1 MRYTVVKGD
10 TLRSIADKELGKESD
25 WNKIY
30 NLNKNTLKSGNP
42 NIIYPGEVLEIPEKE
57 ENPPPA
63 QIVTDENPNKI
74 SLYIDGKIYSGWKS
88 LNVTRSME
96 AISGSFTIAM
106 VNKLTDKNGNILAVN
121 AGDKCVLY
129 LGNDAVIT
137 GYIDDVDKSHDATT
151 RTFTVSGRDKT
162 MDLIDCTPPEP
173 KQFTNKTL
181 SEIAKSICEA
191 FGISVVT
198 EGDVGGAI
206 PNFRLDPTAQ
216 ISGQLE
222 EKARSKNIIINS
234 NTKGE
239 LVFAKVSKEKIEEKL
254 INGQNILSASF
265 KDSFK
270 DRFSK
275 YTTLGQSIKGSSKG
289 VAKDEKIKRFRPM
302 AFSPETT
309 SDGVTAKKRA
319 QWEAIIRA
327 GRSSELSIKVQGWRR
342 KNGNLWEVNRLVD
355 VEDSWLE
362 IKETFLITQII
373 FTLDD
378 SSGTL
383 TVLTLKRQ
391 DAFTTA
397 DSIKIENDP
406 SPIVKPIVKKPEG
419 IVQNSFVPAE
429 SQNA

>member
-1 MRYTVVKGD
+1 MRYTVAKGD
-10 TLRSIADKELGKESD
+10 TLRSIADKTLGKESD

-57 ENPPPA
+57 EIPPPA

-74 SLYIDGKIYSGWKS
+74 SLYIDGKVYSGWKS

-96 AISGSFTIAM
+96 AICGSFAVAM
-106 VNKLTDKNGNILAVN
+106 VNNFVQNGEKFPIN

-137 GYIDDVDKSHDATT
+137 GYIDDVDKSHDATS
-151 RTFTVSGRDKT
+151 RSFTVSGRDKT
-162 MDLIDCTPPEP
+162 MDLVDCTPPEP

-181 SEIAKSICEA
+181 SDIAKSICEA

-216 ISGQLE
+216 IAGQLE

-239 LVFAKVSKEKIEEKL
+239 LVFAKISTEKIEEKL

-327 GRSSELSIKVQGWRR
+327 GRSSELSIKLQGWRR

-362 IKETFLITQII
+362 IKETFLITQIN

-419 IVQNSFVPAE
+419 IVQNSFVPSEA
-429 SQNA
+429 QTA